1 MSADPLPPTAAPS
14 GTRARA
20 LSTALELFSRDGY
33 DAVSM
38 RAIAEELGVTKAA
51 LYHHFASKE
60 EIARELVGGYLA
72 SIDEIVTWAR
82 ETHPDLDAVLARW
95 ADLARTQGLQIGKF
109 MNANQRLIRELGL
122 VSGEGPRRGID
133 LVAEAVLPA
142 DATPQRQMRVRM
154 ALIALHT
161 ASLASEGLPM
171 DAEEVFAL
179 ARDVAATIVRDA
191 PA

>member
-1 MSADPLPPTAAPS
+1 MTADPLPPAAPPS

-51 LYHHFASKE
+51 LYHHITSKE
-60 EIARELVGGYLA
+60 EIARELVGSYLA
-72 SIDEIVTWAR
+72 AIEEIVAWAR
-82 ETHPDLDAVLARW
+82 STQPGMDEVLARW
-95 ADLARTQGLQIGKF
+95 ADLARVQGLQVGKF

-133 LVAEAVLPA
+133 LVADAVLAA
-142 DATPQRQMRVRM
+142 DASPQLKMKVRM

-171 DAEEVFAL
+171 DAEEVFRI
-179 ARDVAATIVRDA
+179 ARNVASDIVRNA
-191 PA
+191 QA

>member
-1 MSADPLPPTAAPS
+1 MTADPLPPAAPPS
-14 GTRARA
+14 GTRVRA

-38 RAIAEELGVTKAA
+38 REIAEELGVTKAA
-51 LYHHFASKE
+51 LYHHFTSKE

-72 SIDEIVTWAR
+72 AIEGIVTWAR
-82 ETHPDLDAVLARW
+82 ESQPSMDEVLVRW
-95 ADLARTQGLQIGKF
+95 AELARTQGLQVGKF

-133 LVAEAVLPA
+133 LVADAVLPP
-142 DATPQRQMRVRM
+142 DASPQLTMQVRM

-161 ASLASEGLPM
+161 ASIASEGLPM
-171 DAEEVFAL
+171 DADEVFRI
-179 ARDVAATIVRDA
+179 AREVAADIVRNA
-191 PA
+191 QA

>member
-1 MSADPLPPTAAPS
+1 MTAEPLPAAAPS
-14 GTRARA
+14 GTRVRA

-38 RAIAEELGVTKAA
+38 RQIAEELGVTKAA
-51 LYHHFASKE
+51 LYHHFTSKE
-60 EIARELVGGYLA
+60 EIAREIVGSYLA
-72 SIDEIVTWAR
+72 AIDEIVTWAR
-82 ETHPDLDAVLARW
+82 DTRPELEEVLARW
-95 ADLARTQGLQIGKF
+95 ADLARVQGLQIGKF

-133 LVAEAVLPA
+133 LVADAVVAP
-142 DATPQRQMRVRM
+142 DAPPQLRMQVRM

-171 DAEEVFAL
+171 DADEVFRI
-179 ARDVAATIVRDA
+179 ARAVAANIVRNA
-191 PA
+191 QA